1 MANKIIDTLVF
12 GAVLSVLVSIV
23 AFLCSIAGFL
33 FTGNAVFVAVAQY
46 AMVAIFWTLVAALV
60 VGPIFTGFRG
70 V

>member
-1 MANKIIDTLVF
+1 MTNKITDTLVF

-23 AFLCSIAGFL
+23 AFLGSIAGFL
-33 FTGNAVFVAVAQY
+33 FTGNPVFIAVAQY

-60 VGPIFTGFRG
+60 VGPIITGFRG